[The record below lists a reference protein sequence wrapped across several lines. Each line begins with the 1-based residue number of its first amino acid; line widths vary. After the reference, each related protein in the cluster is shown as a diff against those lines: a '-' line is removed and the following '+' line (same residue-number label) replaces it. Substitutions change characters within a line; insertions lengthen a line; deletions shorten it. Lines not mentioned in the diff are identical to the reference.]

1 MVIKSSCNDGVKVFF
16 VDVDLVHVLH
26 IVIDSSGECF
36 ISGGDTLVMV
46 VGSINE
52 QRFIAT
58 NWRQVREPGD
68 SGDGT
73 IVIHY

>member
-26 IVIDSSGECF
+26 IVIDSRGECF

-46 VGSINE
+46 VGSIN
-52 QRFIAT
+52 
-58 NWRQVREPGD
+58 
-68 SGDGT
+68 
-73 IVIHY
+73 

>member
-46 VGSINE
+46 VGSVN
-52 QRFIAT
+52 
-58 NWRQVREPGD
+58 
-68 SGDGT
+68 
-73 IVIHY
+73 